1 MGNIYREYERRAME
15 ALERG
20 DWDAAIE
27 FGRRVPASWDIWQRF
42 PSAALGP
49 EGDGPGMPDHAI
61 EKILSIIENDRRHR
75 NNKVSF
81 LYELGHNLPKTTSS
95 KTLNRVAHALV
106 DIGEYSV
113 QENLKKH
120 PNWKLD
126 DANRLVQNVA
136 DFWREYEKQVQ
147 PHHFATVR
155 SFYTGKTD
163 PFTDHRKNTGEPRMD
178 LLEHIPAYA
187 KKAQDAI
194 LRAWEEERDIPDLE
208 EPIEIKWGPKG
219 QMVRVYRGVAGDY
232 AGAIRNALGYRV
244 DPYKEDWPEPE
255 PGEFRVDHPGIGR
268 ARYFNKILTIP
279 TTHLT
284 SWTLSPRVARQFAA
298 SRELNPEQASGQGV
312 VISHWVPL
320 KNVLHWGEKQATL
333 EDEPVHPREREL
345 IVGIPDGKIRVGA
358 KDLEFHFPP
367 KDGPAADYFFHRG
380 VLNRRPGRTP
390 VKSVGLAKSLGEDKL
405 EQSPEDQPLNCHPD
419 ALHIAEAILRGFE
432 AEQVEPVKLDGRY
445 ARGTFLVR
453 DPADGGAW
461 LLKQANLQSPAEGL
475 DQDDAS
481 QAVREACFYQVGS
494 LLGLKD
500 SLNET
505 GLLIIGDQEIAAMRL
520 IPWGWENMED
530 VRQAEGPQGCQR
542 ILRPALSSGLLY
554 QWAALDYVLGNP
566 DRHAGNMMTDGEWV
580 VLIDHG
586 SALAGD
592 EFDPNDSNTFCPY
605 YLRCWGASNFA
616 KLSPKERY
624 RMIPHPNDI
633 QEEMLKVWVES
644 LPVDSVRV
652 KLESYGVDPKPFQ
665 ARLATLRSQ
674 EKVGDYLCRWWAGL
688 ETERELKK
696 SINGFGPEF
705 WFRKSLEAPLE
716 KTLQSENKLEP
727 LVKMSTPAGL
737 PVFESLRHRYENNTR
752 RHLSDFGR
760 EFTPEERDLIERLKT
775 TPISVTMPTYVID
788 KLKSDGRLKNLFE
801 TGLGMGS
808 TDKSYRTGIEY
819 RVLGIP
825 YETEAEA
832 RPVYGALS
840 VFHGTRHN
848 YCGPSDAYGR
858 VWLDLKPHVKER
870 ATLTVG
876 DSFGVDQ
883 FAPVPATSPEALVAN
898 RRLQTQEADSPWF
911 SLRRHLLGVEDLKTR
926 GSSNLYIEAQI
937 HGGVYLPRDVESINV
952 LSGGYDTTDIDSAV
966 QLGKRF
972 GIPVWA
978 HINTAPSFW
987 MMPTEDQYER
997 KLVFHPNQIKSAT
1010 HNAGTYSP
1018 QDPDITKSEPLIK
1031 MSTRAGLGIFD
1042 AFVRPRADENRQLFD
1057 SIFERGTPGST
1068 YGLDDFEKE
1077 YGQEPHPNFVQ
1088 ALYNAPISVHFPLHA
1103 IDGILQDGRLKN
1115 QFETTWSEGSYDPDF
1130 RRKIEHRLFN
1140 LSPDEDYD
1148 VRPVYGALDPFHDQP
1163 KTEFFHKGP
1172 AAGYGP
1178 VWFRL
1183 KPEVKARSTF
1193 TPWDSFNVEDTPH
1206 YVHSIEGIHHL
1217 ARIAAQQDFSGKDL
1231 HDYFAN
1237 PWTTPL
1243 PRFYNYIEAQIHGGV
1258 YLPEDVAEIHIGSR
1272 VKRAAVKDSDGYWA
1286 PPTPEY
1292 LAAVQQKLVDAAKR
1306 WGVKLI
1312 KHNENGLTAE
1322 VLYDPSPKPLAKAR
1336 SSKPHQMTREMTVEV
1351 YRGAQDHSEDGYW
1364 FTDDPDQAAYH
1375 GPVGRYRLTLRN
1387 VLHVD
1392 GQDPKIEGLDGYGD
1406 NLGLRDYIL
1415 QNGGYAAV
1423 FTNLEG
1429 RGKNYY
1435 LADHGVHTIEPLD
1448 VPETSPDDSYDF
1460 GY

>member
-320 KNVLHWGEKQATL
+320 ENVLHWGEKQATL

-390 VKSVGLAKSLGEDKL
+390 VKSVGLAKSLGEDQL
-405 EQSPEDQPLNCHPD
+405 EQVQEQPLNCHPD

-530 VRQAEGPQGCQR
+530 VRQAEGPQGCQKV
-542 ILRPALSSGLLY
+542 LRPALSSGLLY

-624 RMIPHPNDI
+624 RMIPRPNDI
-633 QEEMLKVWVES
+633 QEEMLKAWVES
-644 LPVDSVRV
+644 IPTDSVRA

-696 SINGFGPEF
+696 SVNGFGPEF
-705 WFRKSLEAPLE
+705 WFRKSLESKKNEDYWNTPEFQAWFGNSQVRHPDGRPIVVYHGTPNTDFTTFSLDE
-716 KTLQSENKLEP
+716 GVGAGGAGTDGPDAGFFFTSSLPNAQSYSWGGRSAGMGRIIHAHLKIDNP
-727 LVKMSTPAGL
+727 LVRDYEADMR
-737 PVFESLRHRYENNTR
+737 ESLK
-752 RHLSDFGR
+752 
-760 EFTPEERDLIERLKT
+760 RDAD
-775 TPISVTMPTYVID
+775 Y
-788 KLKSDGRLKNLFE
+788 
-801 TGLGMGS
+801 
-808 TDKSYRTGIEY
+808 
-819 RVLGIP
+819 LGIDP
-825 YETEAEA
+825 DDVDNMDYHEVAEIQEPDLSILGDYINQAIADAKKNGHDGVIIHNIRDSKRVPTEIEQQI
-832 RPVYGALS
+832 
-840 VFHGTRHN
+840 
-848 YCGPSDAYGR
+848 GPGM
-858 VWLDLKPHVKER
+858 HE
-870 ATLTVG
+870 
-876 DSFGVDQ
+876 
-883 FAPVPATSPEALVAN
+883 PAT
-898 RRLQTQEADSPWF
+898 
-911 SLRRHLLGVEDLKTR
+911 H
-926 GSSNLYIEAQI
+926 YI
-937 HGGVYLPRDVESINV
+937 
-952 LSGGYDTTDIDSAV
+952 
-966 QLGKRF
+966 
-972 GIPVWA
+972 
-978 HINTAPSFW
+978 
-987 MMPTEDQYER
+987 
-997 KLVFHPNQIKSAT
+997 VFHPNQIKSAT
-1010 HNAGTYSP
+1010 HNVGSYSP
-1018 QDPDITKSEPLIK
+1018 QDPDITKFEPLIK

-1042 AFVRPRADENRQLFD
+1042 AFVKPRADENRRLFED
-1057 SIFERGTPGST
+1057 IFERGTPGST

-1115 QFETTWSEGSYDPDF
+1115 QFETSWSEGSYDPDF

-1163 KTEFFHKGP
+1163 GTELFHKGP

-1178 VWFRL
+1178 IWFRL

-1193 TPWDSFNVEDTPH
+1193 TPWDSFSVEDTPH

-1217 ARIAAQQDFSGKDL
+1217 ARIAALDGKDL
-1231 HDYFAN
+1231 HDYFAD
-1237 PWTTPL
+1237 PRTTPR

-1272 VKRAAVKDSDGYWA
+1272 FKRAAMKDPNGYWA

-1292 LAAVQQKLVDAAKR
+1292 LAAVQQKLVNAAKR

-1322 VLYDPSPKPLAKAR
+1322 VLYDPATEPKRKSR
-1336 SSKPHQMTREMTVEV
+1336 K
-1351 YRGAQDHSEDGYW
+1351 
-1364 FTDDPDQAAYH
+1364 
-1375 GPVGRYRLTLRN
+1375 
-1387 VLHVD
+1387 
-1392 GQDPKIEGLDGYGD
+1392 GD
-1406 NLGLRDYIL
+1406 
-1415 QNGGYAAV
+1415 
-1423 FTNLEG
+1423 
-1429 RGKNYY
+1429 
-1435 LADHGVHTIEPLD
+1435 
-1448 VPETSPDDSYDF
+1448 
-1460 GY
+1460 